1 MASLKSR
8 WVYLSLY
15 LLIIIGLSSCGI
27 SSTNASRGTYPVD
40 ATFADFYR
48 QFGGESILGPAIS
61 PSFDKEGKTYQYIVT
76 GLMAYDPN
84 QVPLKRFYFSPIAS
98 VEWHISG
105 LIEPRPQDA
114 EVPYVNGHQIWDEIL
129 SFYQQYGPDILGL
142 PVTGVKVNDAKQRY
156 EQYFE
161 GVGFYRNYTDPA
173 GQVHLMPYGSWMCG
187 VTCQY
192 SQPDTNPPSA
202 SYPRDYS
209 ATEQLFLQASER
221 LGYGFSGAP
230 IATPGIG
237 SDGNYEMAFENVI
250 MYLDPTN
257 TNQIKLRP
265 LPSWLG
271 IQVDK
276 PLPVVQQEGF
286 TFFEVGEGSGF
297 NIPDLVNH
305 YIEKHG
311 GYEVSGNPIS
321 NWQNLN
327 DGGYSQC
334 FTNLCLEY
342 HPTAPLS
349 LQVRPH
355 ALGTEFLSLGSKAS
369 PSGTAFPEALQINA
383 WEDQPLIPSG
393 QSQVIHIEARQNN
406 TPMRGIQFSLVVRQ
420 PDGITKTY
428 NLEPT
433 DTDGVTHAEL
443 DPINGPNG
451 AIVQYE
457 VCVIGTISPGV
468 CFSRSY
474 TIWDQP

>member
-1 MASLKSR
+1 MVSLKSK
-8 WVYLSLY
+8 WVYLVIN
-15 LLIIIGLSSCGI
+15 LLIIMGLSSCSI

-40 ATFADFYR
+40 PAFADFYR
-48 QFGGESILGPAIS
+48 QFGGETILGPAIS
-61 PSFDKEGKTYQYIVT
+61 PSFENEGKTYQYIVS

-84 QVPLKRFYFSPIAS
+84 QEPLRRFYFSPIAS
-98 VEWHISG
+98 IEWHIAG
-105 LIEPRPQDA
+105 LQEPRPQD
-114 EVPYVNGHQIWDEIL
+114 VNSPFVNGHQIWEEIL
-129 SFYQQYGPDILGL
+129 SFYQQYGSDILGL
-142 PVTGVKVNDAKQRY
+142 PVSGVSANDAKQRY

-161 GVGFYRNYTDPA
+161 GVGFYRNYSDPP
-173 GQVHLMPYGSWMCG
+173 GKVHLMPYGSWMCG
-187 VTCQY
+187 VNCQY
-192 SQPDTNPPSA
+192 SQPDTNSPSA

-209 ATEQLFLQASER
+209 AIEQIFLQASER

-230 IATPGIG
+230 ITSPALG

-250 MYLDPTN
+250 MYLDPAN

-271 IQVDK
+271 IQVDR
-276 PLPVVQQEGF
+276 PEPFVQQEGF
-286 TFFEVGEGSGF
+286 SFYLVGEASGF
-297 NIPDLVNH
+297 NVRDLFNQ
-305 YIEKHG
+305 YISEHG
-311 GYEVSGNPIS
+311 GYEVSGSPIS
-321 NWQNLN
+321 ASRSLS

-342 HPTAPLS
+342 HPTAPDA

-369 PSGTAFPEALQINA
+369 ASSTAFPEALQINA
-383 WEDQPLIPSG
+383 WEDEPLIPSG
-393 QSQVIHIEARQNN
+393 QNQVIHIEAKQNN
-406 TPMRGIQFSLVVRQ
+406 SPVRGIEFSLVVRQ

-428 NLEPT
+428 NLDPT
-433 DTDGVTHAEL
+433 GKDGLTSVEL

-457 VCVIGTISPGV
+457 VCVIGSISPGV

-474 TIWDQP
+474 TLWDQQ